1 MRTRRIIML
10 EVAKYYQR
18 MENRKREKRKAEEKE
33 AEAQKEWGEPPKKKK
48 KTDS

>member
-18 MENRKREKRKAEEKE
+18 MENREREIRKAKEKPVGFFR
-33 AEAQKEWGEPPKKKK
+33 KLLGKK
-48 KTDS
+48 

>member
-18 MENRKREKRKAEEKE
+18 MENRELEKRKAEERPRSFLRKLL
-33 AEAQKEWGEPPKKKK
+33 GKK
-48 KTDS
+48 